1 MTLVTGIYQS
11 PSQLVRKVKKL
22 AGCCFLERTMYMAQP
37 GHIDHIK
44 QVNAGRVYKLI
55 DQKGPISRIDLSKES
70 ELAPA
75 SITKIT
81 RELIDAHLIHETTVQ
96 EAISRGRPA
105 VGLQTNNE
113 GWQFLSMRLG
123 RGYLT
128 IALHELGG
136 EVLIDTKIEI
146 HEIDQDD
153 VLQRLLFEIEEF
165 FQTYASQLDRVT
177 SIAITLP
184 GLVNSEKGIVLQMPH
199 YNVSNLALGPEIY
212 KATGLPVFIA
222 NDTRAWALA
231 EKLFGH
237 SQDVDNSILISI
249 HHGLGAGIIL
259 DGRVLQGRNGN
270 IGELGHIQIDRNGK
284 RCHCGNI
291 GCLETVAS
299 SQAIREQVA
308 ERIANGEV
316 SSLSEISEI
325 TIEDICSAAA
335 EGDPLAVEVIE
346 QLGAYLGSAIA
357 IVINLFN
364 PEKILIGGVINQAKN
379 VLYPAIQHC
388 IEQQSLP
395 VYHQDLKL
403 VESRFYKQ
411 ATMPGAALVKQ
422 ALYDG
427 LLLMKVVEG

>member
-1 MTLVTGIYQS
+1 
-11 PSQLVRKVKKL
+11 
-22 AGCCFLERTMYMAQP
+22 MYMAQP

-55 DQKGPISRIDLSKES
+55 DQFGPISRIDLSKLS
-70 ELAPA
+70 GLAPA

-81 RELIDAHLIHETTVQ
+81 RELIAAHLIHETAVQ

-105 VGLQTNNE
+105 VGLQTNNQ

-136 EVLIDTKIEI
+136 DVLIDTKIEI
-146 HEIDQDD
+146 HEVDQDD
-153 VLQRLLFEIEEF
+153 VIARLLYEIEEF
-165 FQTYASQLDRVT
+165 FETYTNELDRVT
-177 SIAITLP
+177 SIALTLP
-184 GLVNSEKGIVLQMPH
+184 GLVNTDQGIVLQMPH
-199 YNVSNLALGPEIY
+199 YNVANFPIGAEIFN
-212 KATGLPVFIA
+212 ATGLPVFVA

-231 EKLFGH
+231 ENLFGH
-237 SQDVDNSILISI
+237 SQDCDNSVLISI

-259 DGRVLQGRNGN
+259 DGRVLQGRHGN
-270 IGELGHIQIDRNGK
+270 IGELGHIQIDRNGLD
-284 RCHCGNI
+284 CHCGNK

-299 SQAIREQVA
+299 SQAIRREVSQ
-308 ERIANGEV
+308 RIANGEASV
-316 SSLSEISEI
+316 LSEQEEISVEA
-325 TIEDICSAAA
+325 ICEAAA
-335 EGDPLAVEVIE
+335 SGDPLAVNVIE
-346 QLGAYLGSAIA
+346 KLGDNLGSAIA

-364 PEKILIGGVINQAKN
+364 PEKVLIGGVINQAKDI
-379 VLYPAIQHC
+379 LYPAIQRC

-395 VYHQDLKL
+395 VYTQDLKL

-427 LLLMKVVEG
+427 VLLMKVIEG

>member
-1 MTLVTGIYQS
+1 
-11 PSQLVRKVKKL
+11 
-22 AGCCFLERTMYMAQP
+22 MYMAQP

-44 QVNAGRVYKLI
+44 QINAGRVYKLI

-105 VGLQTNNE
+105 VGLQTNNM

-136 EVLIDTKIEI
+136 EVLIDTKIDI

-153 VLQRLLFEIEEF
+153 VLARLLFEIEEF
-165 FQTYASQLDRVT
+165 FQTYSAQLDRVT

-184 GLVNSEKGIVLQMPH
+184 GLVNSEQGIVLQMPH
-199 YNVSNLALGPEIY
+199 YNVKNLALGPEIY
-212 KATGLPVFIA
+212 KATGLPVFVA

-237 SQDVDNSILISI
+237 AQDVDNSVLISI
-249 HHGLGAGIIL
+249 HHGLGAGIVL
-259 DGRVLQGRNGN
+259 DGRVLQGRHGN
-270 IGELGHIQIDRNGK
+270 IGELGHIQIDPKGK
-284 RCHCGNI
+284 RCHCGNY

-299 SQAIREQVA
+299 SQAIRDQVKA
-308 ERIANGEV
+308 RIMTGET
-316 SSLSEISEI
+316 SCLAIIEDIS
-325 TIEDICSAAA
+325 IEDICAAA
-335 EGDPLAVEVIE
+335 ADGDPLAVDVIQ
-346 QLGAYLGSAIA
+346 QLGRYLGAAIA

-364 PEKILIGGVINQAKN
+364 PDKVLIGGVINQAKAI
-379 VLYPAIQHC
+379 LYPS
-388 IEQQSLP
+388 IEQCIREQSLP
-395 VYHQDLKL
+395 VYHQDLQL

-411 ATMPGAALVKQ
+411 ATMPGAALIKQ

>member
-1 MTLVTGIYQS
+1 
-11 PSQLVRKVKKL
+11 
-22 AGCCFLERTMYMAQP
+22 MYMAQP

-81 RELIDAHLIHETTVQ
+81 RELIEAHLIHETTVQ

-136 EVLIDTKIEI
+136 DVLIDTKIEI
-146 HEIDQDD
+146 HELDQDD
-153 VLQRLLFEIEEF
+153 VLARLLYEIEEF
-165 FQTYASQLDRVT
+165 FQTYSSQLDRVT

-184 GLVNSEKGIVLQMPH
+184 GLVNSEQGIVLQMPH
-199 YNVSNLALGPEIY
+199 YNVENLALGPEIY

-237 SQDVDNSILISI
+237 SQDNDNSVLISI

-259 DGRVLQGRNGN
+259 DGRVLQGRHGN
-270 IGELGHIQIDRNGK
+270 IGELGHIQIDPNGK

-299 SQAIREQVA
+299 SQAIREEVTQ
-308 ERIANGEV
+308 RIAAGET
-316 SSLSEISEI
+316 SSLTAQSEI
-325 TIEDICSAAA
+325 TIEDICAAA
-335 EGDPLAVEVIE
+335 ADGDPLAVDVIE
-346 QLGAYLGSAIA
+346 KLGRYLGAAIA

-364 PEKILIGGVINQAKN
+364 PEKILIGGVINQAKS
-379 VLYPAIQHC
+379 VLYPAIQTC
-388 IEQQSLP
+388 IEEQSLP
-395 VYHQDLKL
+395 VYHQDLEL

-411 ATMPGAALVKQ
+411 ATMPGAALIKQ

>member
-1 MTLVTGIYQS
+1 
-11 PSQLVRKVKKL
+11 
-22 AGCCFLERTMYMAQP
+22 MYMAQP

-81 RELIDAHLIHETTVQ
+81 RELIEAHLIHETTVQ

-136 EVLIDTKIEI
+136 DVLIDTKIDI

-153 VLQRLLFEIEEF
+153 VLERLLFEIDEF
-165 FQTYASQLDRVT
+165 FQTYAAQLDRVT

-184 GLVNSEKGIVLQMPH
+184 GLVNSDQGIVLQMPH
-199 YNVSNLALGPEIY
+199 YNVANLALGPEIY
-212 KATGLPVFIA
+212 KATGLPVFVA

-259 DGRVLQGRNGN
+259 DGRVLQGRHGN
-270 IGELGHIQIDRNGK
+270 IGELGHIQIDPNGK

-308 ERIANGEV
+308 ERLAAGEA
-316 SSLSEISEI
+316 SSLSEKAHEDI
-325 TIEDICSAAA
+325 TIEDICAAAA
-335 EGDPLAVEVIE
+335 EGDPLAVDVVET
-346 QLGAYLGSAIA
+346 LGRYLGSAIA

-364 PEKILIGGVINQAKN
+364 PEKVLIGGVINQAKN
-379 VLYPAIQHC
+379 VLYPAIQRC
-388 IEQQSLP
+388 IEEQSLP
-395 VYHQDLKL
+395 VYHQDLQL

-411 ATMPGAALVKQ
+411 ATMPGAALIKQ

>member
-1 MTLVTGIYQS
+1 
-11 PSQLVRKVKKL
+11 
-22 AGCCFLERTMYMAQP
+22 MYMAQL

-55 DQKGPISRIDLSKES
+55 DLKGPISRIDLSKQS

-81 RELIDAHLIHETTVQ
+81 RELIEAHLIHETTVQ
-96 EAISRGRPA
+96 EVTTRGRPA

-136 EVLIDTKIEI
+136 DVLIDTKIDI
-146 HEIDQDD
+146 HERDQDD
-153 VLQRLLFEIEEF
+153 VLARLLHEIDEF
-165 FQTYASQLDRVT
+165 FQTYSEQLDRVT

-184 GLVNSEKGIVLQMPH
+184 GLVNSEQGIVLQMPH
-199 YNVSNLALGPEIY
+199 YNVENLALGPEIY
-212 KATGLPVFIA
+212 KETGLPVFIA

-231 EKLFGH
+231 EKLFGN
-237 SQDVDNSILISI
+237 SQDNDNSVLISI

-259 DGRVLQGRNGN
+259 DGRVLQGRHGN
-270 IGELGHIQIDRNGK
+270 IGELGHIQIDRQGK
-284 RCHCGNI
+284 LCHCGNR

-299 SQAIREQVA
+299 SQAIREQVK
-308 ERIANGEV
+308 ERLDNGEESTLAV
-316 SSLSEISEI
+316 FEDV
-325 TIEDICSAAA
+325 TIEQICAAA
-335 EGDPLAVEVIE
+335 ADGDPLAVEVIE
-346 QLGAYLGSAIA
+346 QLGRYLGSAIA

-364 PEKILIGGVINQAKN
+364 PEKILVGGVINQAKS
-379 VLYPAIQHC
+379 VLYPAIQQC
-388 IEQQSLP
+388 IEEQSLS
-395 VYHQDLKL
+395 VYHQDLEL

-411 ATMPGAALVKQ
+411 ATMPGAALIKQ
-422 ALYDG
+422 ALFDG
-427 LLLMKVVEG
+427 QLLMKVIEG

>member
-1 MTLVTGIYQS
+1 
-11 PSQLVRKVKKL
+11 
-22 AGCCFLERTMYMAQP
+22 MYMAQP

-55 DQKGPISRIDLSKES
+55 DQFGPISRIDLSKLS
-70 ELAPA
+70 GLAPA

-81 RELIDAHLIHETTVQ
+81 RELIAAHLIHETAVQ

-105 VGLQTNNE
+105 VGLQTNNQ

-136 EVLIDTKIEI
+136 DVLIDTKIEI
-146 HEIDQDD
+146 HEVDQDD
-153 VLQRLLFEIEEF
+153 VIARLLYEIEEF
-165 FQTYASQLDRVT
+165 FETYTNELDRVT
-177 SIAITLP
+177 SIALTLP
-184 GLVNSEKGIVLQMPH
+184 GLVNTDQGIVLQMPH
-199 YNVSNLALGPEIY
+199 YNVANFPIGAEIFN
-212 KATGLPVFIA
+212 ATGLPVFVA

-231 EKLFGH
+231 ENLFGH
-237 SQDVDNSILISI
+237 SQDCDNSVLISI

-259 DGRVLQGRNGN
+259 DGRVLQGRHGN
-270 IGELGHIQIDRNGK
+270 IGELGHIQIDRNGLD
-284 RCHCGNI
+284 CHCGNK

-299 SQAIREQVA
+299 SQAIRREVSQ
-308 ERIANGEV
+308 RIANGEASV
-316 SSLSEISEI
+316 LSEQEEISVEA
-325 TIEDICSAAA
+325 ICEAAA
-335 EGDPLAVEVIE
+335 SGDPLAVNVIE
-346 QLGAYLGSAIA
+346 KLGNNLGSAIA

-364 PEKILIGGVINQAKN
+364 PEKVLIGGVINQAKDI
-379 VLYPAIQHC
+379 LYPAIQRC

-395 VYHQDLKL
+395 VYTQDLKL

-427 LLLMKVVEG
+427 VLLMKVIEG

>member
-1 MTLVTGIYQS
+1 MLVTGIYQS

-153 VLQRLLFEIEEF
+153 VLQRLLFEVEEF
-165 FQTYASQLDRVT
+165 FQTYADQLDRVT

-199 YNVSNLALGPEIY
+199 YNVNNLALGPEIY

-308 ERIANGEV
+308 ERIANGEA
-316 SSLSEISEI
+316 SSLSEIAEI

-346 QLGAYLGSAIA
+346 QLGAYLGAAIA

-364 PEKILIGGVINQAKN
+364 PEKILIGGVINQAKS

-411 ATMPGAALVKQ
+411 ATMPGAALIKQ

>member
-1 MTLVTGIYQS
+1 
-11 PSQLVRKVKKL
+11 
-22 AGCCFLERTMYMAQP
+22 MYMAQP

-105 VGLQTNNE
+105 VGLQTNNQ

-136 EVLIDTKIEI
+136 EVLIDTKIDI

-153 VLQRLLFEIEEF
+153 VLARLLFEIEEF
-165 FQTYASQLDRVT
+165 FQTYAAQLDRVT

-184 GLVNSEKGIVLQMPH
+184 GLVNSQQGMVLQMPH
-199 YNVSNLALGPEIY
+199 YNVKNLALGPEIY
-212 KATGLPVFIA
+212 KATGLPVFVA

-249 HHGLGAGIIL
+249 HHGLGAGIIV
-259 DGRVLQGRNGN
+259 DGRVLQGRYGN
-270 IGELGHIQIDRNGK
+270 IGELGHIQIDPQGK

-299 SQAIREQVA
+299 SQAIRDQVSL
-308 ERIANGEV
+308 RIAQGEA
-316 SSLSEISEI
+316 SSLSGQENIS
-325 TIEDICSAAA
+325 IEDICLAAA
-335 EGDPLAVEVIE
+335 NGDPLAVEVIE
-346 QLGAYLGSAIA
+346 QLGRYLGAAIA

-364 PEKILIGGVINQAKN
+364 PDKVLIGGVMNQAKT
-379 VLYPAIQHC
+379 VLYPAIQRC
-388 IEQQSLP
+388 IEEHSLP
-395 VYHQDLKL
+395 AYHQHLQL

-411 ATMPGAALVKQ
+411 ATMPGAALIKQ

>member
-1 MTLVTGIYQS
+1 
-11 PSQLVRKVKKL
+11 
-22 AGCCFLERTMYMAQP
+22 MYMAQP

-81 RELIDAHLIHETTVQ
+81 RELIEAHLIHETTVQ

-136 EVLIDTKIEI
+136 DVLIDTKIDI

-153 VLQRLLFEIEEF
+153 VLQRLLFEIDEF
-165 FQTYASQLDRVT
+165 FQTYAEQLGRVT

-184 GLVNSEKGIVLQMPH
+184 GLVNSDQGIVLQMPH
-199 YNVSNLALGPEIY
+199 YNVENLALGPEIY
-212 KATGLPVFIA
+212 KATGLPVFVA

-237 SQDVDNSILISI
+237 SQDVDNSVLISI

-259 DGRVLQGRNGN
+259 DGRVLQGRHGN
-270 IGELGHIQIDRNGK
+270 IGELGHIQIDPQGK

-308 ERIANGEV
+308 ERIAAGEA
-316 SSLSEISEI
+316 SSLSEKAHDDI
-325 TIEDICSAAA
+325 TIEDICAAA
-335 EGDPLAVEVIE
+335 AAGDPLAVDVVET
-346 QLGAYLGSAIA
+346 LGRYLGSAIA

-364 PEKILIGGVINQAKN
+364 PEKVLIGGVINQAKN
-379 VLYPAIQHC
+379 VLYPAIQRC
-388 IEQQSLP
+388 IEEQSLP
-395 VYHQDLKL
+395 VYHQYLQL

-411 ATMPGAALVKQ
+411 ATMPGAALIKQ

>member
-1 MTLVTGIYQS
+1 
-11 PSQLVRKVKKL
+11 
-22 AGCCFLERTMYMAQP
+22 MYMAQP

-105 VGLQTNNE
+105 VGLQVNNQ

-136 EVLIDTKIEI
+136 EVLIDTKIDI

-153 VLQRLLFEIEEF
+153 VLQRLLFEIDEF
-165 FQTYASQLDRVT
+165 FQTYAEQLGRVT

-184 GLVNSEKGIVLQMPH
+184 GLVNSEQGVVLQMPH
-199 YNVSNLALGPEIY
+199 YNVENLALGEAIFQ
-212 KATGLPVFIA
+212 ATGLPVFVA

-237 SQDVDNSILISI
+237 SKDVDNSVLISI

-259 DGRVLQGRNGN
+259 DGRVLQGRHGN
-270 IGELGHIQIDRNGK
+270 IGELGHIQIDPHGK

-299 SQAIREQVA
+299 SQAIREQVT
-308 ERIANGEV
+308 ERIAAGEA
-316 SSLSEISEI
+316 SCLSEQEEIS
-325 TIEDICSAAA
+325 IEDICLAAA
-335 EGDPLAVEVIE
+335 EGDPLAVDVIE
-346 QLGAYLGSAIA
+346 KLGRYLGSAIA

-364 PEKILIGGVINQAKN
+364 PEKILIGGVINQAKS
-379 VLYPAIQHC
+379 VLYPAIQRC
-388 IEQQSLP
+388 IEEQSLP
-395 VYHQDLKL
+395 VYHQDLQL

-411 ATMPGAALVKQ
+411 ATMPGAALIKQ

>member
-1 MTLVTGIYQS
+1 
-11 PSQLVRKVKKL
+11 
-22 AGCCFLERTMYMAQP
+22 MYMAQP

-81 RELIDAHLIHETTVQ
+81 RELIEAHLVHETTVQ

-113 GWQFLSMRLG
+113 GWQFLAMRLG

-146 HEIDQDD
+146 HEVDQDD

-165 FQTYASQLDRVT
+165 FQTYAGQLDRVT

-199 YNVSNLALGPEIY
+199 YNVQNLALGPEIY
-212 KATGLPVFIA
+212 KATGLPVFVA

-231 EKLFGH
+231 ERLFGH
-237 SQDVDNSILISI
+237 SQDVENSILISI
-249 HHGLGAGIIL
+249 HNVLGAGIVL

-284 RCHCGNI
+284 RCQCGNI

-308 ERIANGEV
+308 ERIANGEA
-316 SSLSEISEI
+316 SSLSDIAEV

-335 EGDPLAVEVIE
+335 EGDPLAVDVIE
-346 QLGAYLGSAIA
+346 TLGSYLGTAIA
-357 IVINLFN
+357 MLINLFN
-364 PEKILIGGVINQAKN
+364 PEKILIGGVINQAKD

-388 IEQQSLP
+388 IEEQCLP
-395 VYHQDLKL
+395 SYYQDLKL

-411 ATMPGAALVKQ
+411 ATMPGAALIKQ

-427 LLLMKVVEG
+427 LLLMKVIEG

>member
-1 MTLVTGIYQS
+1 
-11 PSQLVRKVKKL
+11 
-22 AGCCFLERTMYMAQP
+22 MYMAQP

-113 GWQFLSMRLG
+113 GWQFLAMRLG

-165 FQTYASQLDRVT
+165 FQTYSDQLGRVT

-184 GLVNSEKGIVLQMPH
+184 GLVNSDKGIVLQMPH
-199 YNVSNLALGPEIY
+199 YNVKDLALGPEIY
-212 KATGLPVFIA
+212 KATGLPVFVA

-284 RCHCGNI
+284 RCQCGNI

-299 SQAIREQVA
+299 SQAIREEVSG
-308 ERIANGEV
+308 RIANGEV
-316 SSLSEISEI
+316 SSLSEIAEI
-325 TIEDICSAAA
+325 TIEDICGAAA
-335 EGDPLAVEVIE
+335 EGDPLAVDVIE
-346 QLGAYLGSAIA
+346 KLGGYLGSAIA

-364 PEKILIGGVINQAKN
+364 PEKILIGGVINQAKD

-388 IEQQSLP
+388 IEEQSLP

-427 LLLMKVVEG
+427 LLLMKVIEG

>member
-1 MTLVTGIYQS
+1 
-11 PSQLVRKVKKL
+11 
-22 AGCCFLERTMYMAQP
+22 MYMAQP

-153 VLQRLLFEIEEF
+153 VLQRLLFEVEEF
-165 FQTYASQLDRVT
+165 FQTYADQLDRVT

-199 YNVSNLALGPEIY
+199 YNVNNLALGPEIY

-308 ERIANGEV
+308 ERIANGEA
-316 SSLSEISEI
+316 SSLSEIAEI

-346 QLGAYLGSAIA
+346 QLGAYLGAAIA

-364 PEKILIGGVINQAKN
+364 PEKILIGGVINQAKS

-395 VYHQDLKL
+395 VYHKDLKL

>member
-1 MTLVTGIYQS
+1 
-11 PSQLVRKVKKL
+11 
-22 AGCCFLERTMYMAQP
+22 MYMAQP

-81 RELIDAHLIHETTVQ
+81 RELIEAHLIHETTVQ
-96 EAISRGRPA
+96 ESISRGRPA

-136 EVLIDTKIEI
+136 DVLIDTKIDI

-153 VLQRLLFEIEEF
+153 VLERLLFEIDEF
-165 FQTYASQLDRVT
+165 FQTYAAQLDRVT

-184 GLVNSEKGIVLQMPH
+184 GLVNSDQGIVLQMPH
-199 YNVSNLALGPEIY
+199 YNVANLALGPEIY
-212 KATGLPVFIA
+212 KATGLPVFVA

-237 SQDVDNSILISI
+237 SQDVDNSVLISI

-259 DGRVLQGRNGN
+259 DGRVLQGRHGN
-270 IGELGHIQIDRNGK
+270 IGELGHIQIDPNGK

-308 ERIANGEV
+308 ERLAAGEA
-316 SSLSEISEI
+316 SSLSEKAHEDI
-325 TIEDICSAAA
+325 TIEDICAAAA
-335 EGDPLAVEVIE
+335 EGDPLAVDVVET
-346 QLGAYLGSAIA
+346 LGRYLGSAIA

-364 PEKILIGGVINQAKN
+364 PEKVLIGGVINQAKN
-379 VLYPAIQHC
+379 VLYPAIQRC
-388 IEQQSLP
+388 IEEQSLP
-395 VYHQDLKL
+395 VYHQDLQL

-411 ATMPGAALVKQ
+411 ATMPGAALIKQ

>member
-1 MTLVTGIYQS
+1 
-11 PSQLVRKVKKL
+11 
-22 AGCCFLERTMYMAQP
+22 MYMAQP

-81 RELIDAHLIHETTVQ
+81 RELIEAHLIHETTVQ

-136 EVLIDTKIEI
+136 DVLIDTKIDI

-153 VLQRLLFEIEEF
+153 VLQRLLFEIDEF
-165 FQTYASQLDRVT
+165 FQTYAEQLGRVT

-184 GLVNSEKGIVLQMPH
+184 GLVNSDQGIVLQMPH
-199 YNVSNLALGPEIY
+199 YNVENLTLGPEIY
-212 KATGLPVFIA
+212 KATGLPVFVA

-237 SQDVDNSILISI
+237 SQDVDNSVLISI

-259 DGRVLQGRNGN
+259 DGRVLQGRHGN
-270 IGELGHIQIDRNGK
+270 IGELGHIQIDPQGK

-308 ERIANGEV
+308 ERIAAGEA
-316 SSLSEISEI
+316 SSLSEKAHDDI
-325 TIEDICSAAA
+325 TIEDICAAA
-335 EGDPLAVEVIE
+335 AAGDPLAVDVVET
-346 QLGAYLGSAIA
+346 LGRYLGSAIA

-364 PEKILIGGVINQAKN
+364 PEKVLIGGVINQAKN
-379 VLYPAIQHC
+379 VLYPAIQRC
-388 IEQQSLP
+388 IEEQSLP
-395 VYHQDLKL
+395 VYHQDLQL

-411 ATMPGAALVKQ
+411 ATMPGAALIKQ

>member
-1 MTLVTGIYQS
+1 
-11 PSQLVRKVKKL
+11 
-22 AGCCFLERTMYMAQP
+22 MYMAQP

-81 RELIDAHLIHETTVQ
+81 RELIEAHLIHETTVQ

-105 VGLQTNNE
+105 VGLQVNNQ

-136 EVLIDTKIEI
+136 EVLIDTKIDI

-153 VLQRLLFEIEEF
+153 VLQRLLFEIDEF
-165 FQTYASQLDRVT
+165 FQTYAEQLGRVT

-184 GLVNSEKGIVLQMPH
+184 GLVNSDLGVVLQMPH
-199 YNVSNLALGPEIY
+199 YNVENLALGEAIFE
-212 KATGLPVFIA
+212 ATGLPVFVA

-237 SQDVDNSILISI
+237 SQDVDNSVLISI
-249 HHGLGAGIIL
+249 HHGLGAGIVL
-259 DGRVLQGRNGN
+259 DGRVLQGRHGN
-270 IGELGHIQIDRNGK
+270 IGELGHIQIDPHGK

-308 ERIANGEV
+308 GRIAAGEA
-316 SSLSEISEI
+316 SCLSEREEIS
-325 TIEDICSAAA
+325 IEDICSAAA
-335 EGDPLAVEVIE
+335 QGDPLAVDVIE
-346 QLGAYLGSAIA
+346 TLGRYLGSAIA

-379 VLYPAIQHC
+379 ILYPAIQRC
-388 IEQQSLP
+388 IEEQSLP
-395 VYHQDLKL
+395 VYHQDLQL

-411 ATMPGAALVKQ
+411 ATMPGAALIKQ

>member
-1 MTLVTGIYQS
+1 
-11 PSQLVRKVKKL
+11 
-22 AGCCFLERTMYMAQP
+22 MYMAQP

-81 RELIDAHLIHETTVQ
+81 RELIEAHLIHETTVQ

-136 EVLIDTKIEI
+136 DVLIDTKIDI

-153 VLQRLLFEIEEF
+153 VLQRLLFEIDEF
-165 FQTYASQLDRVT
+165 FQTYAEQLGRVT

-184 GLVNSEKGIVLQMPH
+184 GLVNSDQGIVLQMPH
-199 YNVSNLALGPEIY
+199 YNVENLALGPEIY
-212 KATGLPVFIA
+212 KATGLPVFVA

-237 SQDVDNSILISI
+237 SQDVDNSVLISI

-259 DGRVLQGRNGN
+259 DGRVLQGRHGN
-270 IGELGHIQIDRNGK
+270 IGELGHIQIDPRGK

-308 ERIANGEV
+308 ERIAAGEA
-316 SSLSEISEI
+316 SSLSEKAHDDI
-325 TIEDICSAAA
+325 TIEDICAAA
-335 EGDPLAVEVIE
+335 AAGDPLAVDVVET
-346 QLGAYLGSAIA
+346 LGRYLGSAIA

-364 PEKILIGGVINQAKN
+364 PEKVLIGGVINQAKN
-379 VLYPAIQHC
+379 VLYPAIQRC
-388 IEQQSLP
+388 IEEQSLP
-395 VYHQDLKL
+395 VYHQDLQL

-411 ATMPGAALVKQ
+411 ATMPGAALIKQ

>member
-1 MTLVTGIYQS
+1 
-11 PSQLVRKVKKL
+11 
-22 AGCCFLERTMYMAQP
+22 MYMAQP

-81 RELIDAHLIHETTVQ
+81 RELIEAHLIHETTVQ

-136 EVLIDTKIEI
+136 DVLIDTKIDI

-153 VLQRLLFEIEEF
+153 VLQRLLFEIDEF
-165 FQTYASQLDRVT
+165 FQTYAEQLGRVT

-184 GLVNSEKGIVLQMPH
+184 GLVNSDQGIVLQMPH
-199 YNVSNLALGPEIY
+199 YNVENLALGPEIY
-212 KATGLPVFIA
+212 KATGLPVFVA

-237 SQDVDNSILISI
+237 SQDVDNSVLISI

-259 DGRVLQGRNGN
+259 DGRVLQGRHGN
-270 IGELGHIQIDRNGK
+270 IGELGHIQIDPQGK

-308 ERIANGEV
+308 ERIAAGEA
-316 SSLSEISEI
+316 SSLSEKAHDDI
-325 TIEDICSAAA
+325 TIEDICAAAA
-335 EGDPLAVEVIE
+335 EGDPLAVDVVET
-346 QLGAYLGSAIA
+346 LGRYLGSAIA

-364 PEKILIGGVINQAKN
+364 PEKVLIGGVINQAKN
-379 VLYPAIQHC
+379 VLYPAIQRC
-388 IEQQSLP
+388 IEEQSLP
-395 VYHQDLKL
+395 VYHQDLQL

-411 ATMPGAALVKQ
+411 ATMPGAALIKQ

>member
-1 MTLVTGIYQS
+1 
-11 PSQLVRKVKKL
+11 
-22 AGCCFLERTMYMAQP
+22 MYMAQP

-44 QVNAGRVYKLI
+44 QINAGRVYKLI

-96 EAISRGRPA
+96 EATSRGRPA
-105 VGLQTNNE
+105 VGLQTNNF

-136 EVLIDTKIEI
+136 EVLIDIKIDI

-153 VLQRLLFEIEEF
+153 VLSRLLFEIEEF
-165 FQTYASQLDRVT
+165 FQTYATQLDRVT

-184 GLVNSEKGIVLQMPH
+184 GLVNSEQGIVLQMPH
-199 YNVSNLALGPEIY
+199 YNVKNLALGPAIY
-212 KATGLPVFIA
+212 KATGLPVFVA

-237 SQDVDNSILISI
+237 AQDVDNSILISI
-249 HHGLGAGIIL
+249 HHGLGAGIVL
-259 DGRVLQGRNGN
+259 DGRVLQGRHGN
-270 IGELGHIQIDRNGK
+270 IGDLGHIQIDPKGK
-284 RCHCGNI
+284 PCHCGNY

-299 SQAIREQVA
+299 SQAIRDQVTT
-308 ERIANGEV
+308 RIMEGEA
-316 SSLSEISEI
+316 SCLAASEEIS
-325 TIEDICSAAA
+325 IEDICAAA
-335 EGDPLAVEVIE
+335 ADGDSLAVDVIQ
-346 QLGAYLGSAIA
+346 QLGRYLGAAIA

-364 PEKILIGGVINQAKN
+364 PEKILIGGVINQAKAI
-379 VLYPAIQHC
+379 LYPS
-388 IEQQSLP
+388 IEQCIREQSLP
-395 VYHQDLKL
+395 VYHQDLPL

-411 ATMPGAALVKQ
+411 ATMPGAALIKQ